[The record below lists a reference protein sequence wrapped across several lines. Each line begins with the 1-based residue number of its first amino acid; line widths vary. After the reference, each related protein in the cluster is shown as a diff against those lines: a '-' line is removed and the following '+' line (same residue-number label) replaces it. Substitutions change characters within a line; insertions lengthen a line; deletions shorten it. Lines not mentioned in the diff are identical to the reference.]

1 VLKAERRDVLER
13 LVRPEWYF
21 DLKGKVGR
29 GQEGWIRGS
38 VLYLKQEKGGGEE
51 GALQVWHPDYVR
63 LVPVSNL
70 EFIALQSEYF
80 PGWCLVR
87 HARYKC

>member
-1 VLKAERRDVLER
+1 
-13 LVRPEWYF
+13 
-21 DLKGKVGR
+21 
-29 GQEGWIRGS
+29 

-80 PGWCLVR
+80 PGWCLVT